1 MTSLLRRSELAVPA
15 ANDHMFAKA
24 AASEA
29 DLVFLDLE
37 DATAPAHKEAARGK
51 AVTAL
56 NELDWGRTVRA
67 IRINGLDTQWCHDD
81 IIEVVTGARENLDT
95 IIIPKALRARD
106 VWWVDV
112 LLTQLEAKLGLSRQ
126 IRLEVLIEEVEG
138 LANAEEIASASPRLD
153 ALIFGVGDFSLSQGA
168 RVDTNFDPLGEYPGD
183 FWAYARNKVIVAAR
197 IAGID
202 AIDAPVS
209 RLRQPGGLR
218 ARRATGRADGLHRQ
232 VGHSPE
238 PDRGRQ
244 PGLRADRRGD
254 RAGRAQRR
262 GLPRRRAEGSGRG
275 RRQRCSGRRGPRQD
289 GSGHPGA
296 RGADQGRRMKTFTDD
311 EMKAL
316 LPTAKTYTVMILK
329 QGPNFTD
336 DTAPA
341 VIWEHGR
348 RNFGLRHDGVLA
360 VVLPVPDGSDVCGVG
375 VFTGTVEETVAV
387 MNDDPGVQAGVF
399 TFEVHGC
406 LGFPGDSLP

>member
-15 ANDHMFAKA
+15 ANEHMFVRA

-37 DATAPAHKEAARGK
+37 DATAPAQKEAARAK
-51 AVTAL
+51 AVKGL

-81 IIEVVTGARENLDT
+81 IVEVVTGARENLET

-138 LANAEEIASASPRLD
+138 LANAEEIATASPRLD

-202 AIDAPVS
+202 AIDAPYPDYGNLEGYQ
-209 RLRQPGGLR
+209 RD
-218 ARRATGRADGLHRQ
+218 ARRSALMGYTGKWAIHPTQIDVANRVYAPTDEEIALAERNVAAYREGEQKGLGAVGVNGVLVDAAHVKMAQATLARAALI
-232 VGHSPE
+232 E
-238 PDRGRQ
+238 
-244 PGLRADRRGD
+244 RRG
-254 RAGRAQRR
+254 
-262 GLPRRRAEGSGRG
+262 GRG
-275 RRQRCSGRRGPRQD
+275 
-289 GSGHPGA
+289 
-296 RGADQGRRMKTFTDD
+296 
-311 EMKAL
+311 
-316 LPTAKTYTVMILK
+316 
-329 QGPNFTD
+329 
-336 DTAPA
+336 
-341 VIWEHGR
+341 
-348 RNFGLRHDGVLA
+348 
-360 VVLPVPDGSDVCGVG
+360 
-375 VFTGTVEETVAV
+375 
-387 MNDDPGVQAGVF
+387 
-399 TFEVHGC
+399 
-406 LGFPGDSLP
+406 